1 MLFFIRSFHSNL
13 CKNYRKNI
21 HWNSYDYKKFNLN
34 NEYSNFIVSA
44 TNCLLVISLIWGV
57 EQHNLKTKII
67 MDHHQKINEL
77 LLNCIEKD
85 NKNIKNKLEF
95 DLNDFSDNSREK

>member
-1 MLFFIRSFHSNL
+1 MHLFIRSFHSHL
-13 CKNYRKNI
+13 FKNYRKSI

-57 EQHNLKTKII
+57 EQYNLKTKII
-67 MDHHQKINEL
+67 MDYQEKINEL

-85 NKNIKNKLEF
+85 TKIIKNKFEF
-95 DLNDFSDNSREK
+95 D